1 MRYACLRS
9 VRALIRPTSACRH
22 ILLPCS
28 CCINTRTCNST
39 SVHDSARPLWPYT
52 FVHELENDASTRA
65 HLLACAH
72 ACETLCCGFLA
83 RKPEVSSLVWP
94 ARRASARLRTP
105 LRGTNFESG
114 SLARAFQRKHDYV
127 HDAGA
132 LYTGYVHARFIHAV
146 YRSVGADVCFMRAC
160 GARRPRLRRGIFYYF
175 PPAWLIS
182 QFGLPECGGGIFSCI
197 FCSDLLIKF
206 TRDRSLS

>member
-1 MRYACLRS
+1 MRALLRACAHAYLRF
-9 VRALIRPTSACRH
+9 VRALIRPTSAYRH
-22 ILLPCS
+22 ISLPCS

-146 YRSVGADVCFMRAC
+146 YRSVGANVCFMRAC
-160 GARRPRLRRGIFYYF
+160 GARRPRLRRGNFYYF

-182 QFGLPECGGGIFSCI
+182 QTLAP
-197 FCSDLLIKF
+197 
-206 TRDRSLS
+206 

>member
-1 MRYACLRS
+1 MKSMLCTATSSYS
-9 VRALIRPTSACRH
+9 VIPLNRLCSLDEKGNNIFSGCSLSKFRDDAWH

-160 GARRPRLRRGIFYYF
+160 GGAEAAPAGAEFFIIFH
-175 PPAWLIS
+175 
-182 QFGLPECGGGIFSCI
+182 QHG
-197 FCSDLLIKF
+197 
-206 TRDRSLS
+206 

>member
-1 MRYACLRS
+1 MRALLRACAHAYLRS
-9 VRALIRPTSACRH
+9 IRALIRPTSAYRH
-22 ILLPCS
+22 ISLPCS
-28 CCINTRTCNST
+28 CCINTRTCNGT

-105 LRGTNFESG
+105 LRGTNFESAPSPALFNESMTTCTTPVHSTLG
-114 SLARAFQRKHDYV
+114 TYMHASFTQCIDPSGPMYASCAPAAR
-127 HDAGA
+127 G
-132 LYTGYVHARFIHAV
+132 G
-146 YRSVGADVCFMRAC
+146 RAC
-160 GARRPRLRRGIFYYF
+160 GAEIF
-175 PPAWLIS
+175 I
-182 QFGLPECGGGIFSCI
+182 IFHQHG
-197 FCSDLLIKF
+197 
-206 TRDRSLS
+206 